1 PLPDAAP
8 FKIPSPEPLPEPSPK
23 PPVLALSMVS
33 LSLTVLVAMVGAT
46 FTESLD
52 ELPKPE
58 SELPEK
64 LSTPVRGKVKSAS

>member
-1 PLPDAAP
+1 
-8 FKIPSPEPLPEPSPK
+8 
-23 PPVLALSMVS
+23 MVS
-33 LSLTVLVAMVGAT
+33 LSLTVLVAVVGAT

-64 LSTPVRGKVKSAS
+64 LSTPVRGKVKSASSPFPLPIT